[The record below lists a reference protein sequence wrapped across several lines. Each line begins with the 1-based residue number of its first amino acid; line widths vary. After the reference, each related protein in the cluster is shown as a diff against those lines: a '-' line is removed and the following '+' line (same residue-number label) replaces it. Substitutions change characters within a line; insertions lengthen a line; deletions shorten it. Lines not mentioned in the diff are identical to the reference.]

1 MQGIADL
8 FQDTFPDHAQP
19 GDQKF
24 NSLEKV
30 NGKGAEFMKAWANK
44 E

>member
-1 MQGIADL
+1 MPTLGP
-8 FQDTFPDHAQP
+8 FPVYPEA

-30 NGKGAEFMKAWANK
+30 NEKGAEFMKHALV